1 MKNQT
6 DLIVTIV
13 AVLIMLI
20 GVGVCFGTQPKAQAH
35 TPPEKVITTPAALP
49 AADVVMATSLPGAS
63 GGGAG
68 GGAGLAG
75 PRRGARMGFSPAS
88 GGGGGMETAAGGASA
103 VGGGGP
109 PGGAPM
115 AMGVQGGK

>member
-1 MKNQT
+1 MKSQT

-35 TPPEKVITTPAALP
+35 AAPEKVNTVPAALP
-49 AADVVMATSLPGAS
+49 AADVVMATSLPGAGG

-68 GGAGLAG
+68 GGAGIAG
-75 PRRGARMGFSPAS
+75 QRGGGARMGMGAS
-88 GGGGGMETAAGGASA
+88 GGGMETAAGGASQM
-103 VGGGGP
+103 G
-109 PGGAPM
+109 GGAPK
-115 AMGVQGGK
+115 APIAAGTAGG

>member
-63 GGGAG
+63 GGGG

-88 GGGGGMETAAGGASA
+88 GGGGGMQTAAGGADSA
-103 VGGGGP
+103 AGGGP
-109 PGGAPM
+109 PNGAPVM
-115 AMGVQGGK
+115 MGVQGGK